1 MAKWNVVITDD
12 GYDNY
17 DIEREVLAAVDA
29 DLTVKMCE
37 TEDDVIALVKEADA
51 DGVIV
56 RLQPF
61 SDKVMAATPKVR
73 ACGRYGI
80 GVDNIDCEAATRHG
94 VAVGNVCDYAVNEV
108 SEQALALILSCARK
122 TVSHDK
128 RIRAGDWDIGQ
139 KDPIHRIQGATLGV
153 VGLGRIPQEL
163 VKKVKGFE
171 FRIIVS
177 DPFIGEEVAK
187 KLGVELVD
195 LDTLLAESDFISVHA
210 PLNDKTHHMI
220 NADAIAKMKPT
231 AILVNTARG
240 GVVDTD
246 ALYDALKSGRINS
259 AGMDVHEDEPVPKDY
274 KMFELENVIISD
286 HAGWYSQESI
296 AELQRGAAQAVAAV
310 LDGGWPKFL
319 VNPDVK
325 EVYAKKWGG

>member
-1 MAKWNVVITDD
+1 MAKWKVVITDD
-12 GYDNY
+12 GYEHY
-17 DIEREVLAAVDA
+17 DIEREVLSAADA
-29 DLTVKMCE
+29 DVTVKMCD
-37 TEDDVIALVKEADA
+37 TEEDVIALAKDA

-61 SDKVMAATPKVR
+61 SEKVMKALPKCR
-73 ACGRYGI
+73 AVGRYGI
-80 GVDNIDCEAATRHG
+80 GVDNIDCKAATTHG
-94 VAVGNVCDYAVNEV
+94 IAVGNVCDYAVNEV

-128 RIRAGDWDIGQ
+128 RIRAGEWDIAQ

-153 VGLGRIPQEL
+153 IGLGRIPQEL

-171 FRIIVS
+171 FRILVF
-177 DPFIGEEVAK
+177 DPFIGEDVAK
-187 KLGVELVD
+187 KLGVQLVD
-195 LDTLLAESDFISVHA
+195 LDVLLAESDFVSVHA

-220 NADAIAKMKPT
+220 DEVALKKMKPT
-231 AILVNTARG
+231 ATLVNTARG

-246 ALYDALKSGRINS
+246 ALYKALKEGWINS
-259 AGMDVHEDEPVPKDY
+259 AGIDVHEQEPVPKDY

-296 AELQRGAAQAVAAV
+296 AALQRGAAEAVAAV
-310 LDGGWPKFL
+310 LSGGWPKFL

-325 EVYAKKWGG
+325 DVYSKKWKD